1 MHDRGM
7 LKKWNDER
15 GFGFIEVAGTGEEI
29 FVHMSEFPKGVRPE
43 VGMFVSFTTVIK
55 DGKQRAVGVGI
66 PGQAPRKYHRVPRE
80 AESAR
85 SVFVFLVPFVIVLVL
100 GIAAYRVVGS
110 LYWEMNPTAKARRD
124 RAGAG
129 IPMRPAQTLLPD
141 AILRRGRLLPR
152 PLPGRHDGWG
162 QRPDALRGA
171 TLLLREHARWKD

>member
-55 DGKQRAVGVGI
+55 DGKQRAVSVGI
-66 PGQAPRKYHRVPRE
+66 PGRAPRKYHRVPPE

-85 SVFVFLVPFVIVLVL
+85 SVFVFLIPLVIVLVL

-110 LYWEMNPTAKARRD
+110 LYWEMKPAAKARRD
-124 RAGAG
+124 LASDAATGREPAFRCDQRKHCSQ
-129 IPMRPAQTLLPD
+129 MRSCAEAVYFLD
-141 AILRRGRLLPR
+141 HC
-152 PLPGRHDGWG
+152 PGVMMDGDNDRTPCEE
-162 QRPDALRGA
+162 QLCF
-171 TLLLREHARWKD
+171 